1 MSKKLLEKLVE
12 EGIIFAKNN
21 VDQFFRILELL
32 ADETE
37 NEWDNLALSLIKEQA
52 TKMVKEL

>member
-1 MSKKLLEKLVE
+1 MSNELIEKLGE

>member
-1 MSKKLLEKLVE
+1 MSDELIEKLGE

-21 VDQFFRILELL
+21 IDQFFRILELL

>member
-1 MSKKLLEKLVE
+1 MSNELIEKLGA

-37 NEWDNLALSLIKEQA
+37 NQWDNLALSLIKEQA

>member
-1 MSKKLLEKLVE
+1 MSDELIEKLGE

-21 VDQFFRILELL
+21 IDQFFRILELL

-37 NEWDNLALSLIKEQA
+37 NQWDNLALSLIKEQA

>member
-1 MSKKLLEKLVE
+1 MSKKLLEKLGE

>member
-1 MSKKLLEKLVE
+1 MSNELIEKLGE

-32 ADETE
+32 AAETE
-37 NEWDNLALSLIKEQA
+37 TSWDDLALQLIKEQA
-52 TKMVKEL
+52 TKLVKEL

>member
-1 MSKKLLEKLVE
+1 MSKELLEKLGE

-37 NEWDNLALSLIKEQA
+37 NKWDNLALSLIKEEA